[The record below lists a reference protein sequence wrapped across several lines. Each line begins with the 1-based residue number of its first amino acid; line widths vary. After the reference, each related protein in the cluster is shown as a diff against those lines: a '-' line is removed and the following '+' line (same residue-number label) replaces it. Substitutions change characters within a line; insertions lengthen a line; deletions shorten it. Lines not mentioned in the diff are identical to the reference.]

1 MISRVVARLLPFVPK
16 PIVWRVSR
24 RYIAGETLEHALDT
38 VRALNQQ
45 GMRATLDV
53 LGEDTVRREQ
63 AQEGAR
69 LYHAALAA
77 IAEHGLDC
85 NISVKLSQMA
95 LRYDADYCDS
105 IMTALV
111 RDAKER
117 GNFVRIDMEDSSV
130 TTQTLDVYRRLRRE
144 FPGSVGTV
152 VQAYLERTEAD
163 VRALLAEA
171 PTHLRL
177 CKGIYQEPPGIA
189 FQDKER
195 VRESFRSLLSIMFD
209 GGIQRVGIA
218 THDEAL
224 VDDALEQIRE
234 RNVSRERY
242 EFQMLLGVTERLRD
256 RVVAEGHP
264 LRVYVPFGQDWFP
277 YSIRRLRENPEIVS
291 HVLKGFFVRK

>member
-38 VRALNQQ
+38 VHSLNQQ

-53 LGEDTVRREQ
+53 LGEDTTRREQ
-63 AQEGAR
+63 AKEGAQ

-77 IAEHGLDC
+77 IAERGLDC

-95 LRYDADYCDS
+95 LRYDADYCDT

-130 TTQTLDVYRRLRRE
+130 TTQTLDVYRRFRRE

-152 VQAYLERTEAD
+152 VQAYLKRTEAD
-163 VRALLAEA
+163 VRALLEEA

-177 CKGIYQEPPGIA
+177 CKGIYQEPPDIA

-195 VRESFRSLLSIMFD
+195 VRESFRSLLSILFD
-209 GGIQRVGIA
+209 GGIERVGIA

-224 VDDALEQIRE
+224 VDNALEQIRE
-234 RNVSRERY
+234 RNVPRERY

-256 RVVAEGHP
+256 RIVADGHP

-291 HVLKGFFVRK
+291 HVIKGFFIRK